1 MENKIKNINDNL
13 EYYTSRIQNYLG
25 TQQNT
30 TSFQKIPLEKTF
42 ENKEILN
49 SIKNISAQKKNIF
62 KKNDVQ
68 FEPEILINQVIEEEI
83 SNNFNEEYEYEIMK
97 HNDLEEKIKLT
108 QNNLNKLMRKQEKKT
123 IIQDIEN
130 KILLPKFCPDKIEE
144 GYMKYMN
151 KDILKENNFYKNNS
165 DDTKAEKFLMVV
177 LAEEMNSFKKRK
189 NKYLETIYENEEKI
203 EKLKNIIKKKKLKL
217 KGERK
222 TVKKGKR
229 KLKDLI
235 SRNIDLLKILKKC

>member
-1 MENKIKNINDNL
+1 M
-13 EYYTSRIQNYLG
+13 
-25 TQQNT
+25 
-30 TSFQKIPLEKTF
+30 
-42 ENKEILN
+42 
-49 SIKNISAQKKNIF
+49 
-62 KKNDVQ
+62 
-68 FEPEILINQVIEEEI
+68 INQVIEEEI